1 MKKTGPRIFLNMGRC
16 KSCHQVL
23 VSLHVHDFRQCS
35 CGASFVD
42 GGFEYMRYG
51 GEIENFSIKLE
62 DDKLSFYEDKQIQFS
77 LSDGGE

>member
-1 MKKTGPRIFLNMGRC
+1 
-16 KSCHQVL
+16 
-23 VSLHVHDFRQCS
+23 
-35 CGASFVD
+35 
-42 GGFEYMRYG
+42 MRYG